1 MAGARGLTEAE
12 LPLALA
18 VHGHFYQPPRENP
31 WTEEV
36 PREPS
41 AAPFHDW
48 NERIALECYRPNSFA
63 RVLDERGL
71 VVAIVN
77 NYEHLSF
84 DFGPT
89 LLSWLDDHEPEA
101 YRRVLDADR
110 RGGGAIAQTYFHVI
124 LPLATE
130 RDVRTQVRW
139 GLAEFSHRFGR
150 RAEGMWLP
158 ETAVNDEVLRVL
170 AEEGVGFT
178 ILAPT
183 QAAGPI
189 DVHRPYRWFHPEQPG
204 RGVDLVFYDGGL
216 SHAVAFELKSLTS
229 QTLLDRVQQ
238 AGAGGGLVTVAAD
251 GETFG
256 HHHHWGDRLIAYAL
270 AVEAP
275 KRGIEVTNVAGFL
288 RDNPP
293 GEPVEVVESA
303 WSCAHG
309 VGRWKQDC
317 GCSTGSQPGWNQ
329 RWRRPLR
336 AALDVVR
343 EAVDEVFE
351 RRGAEVMADPWV
363 ARDDYVQV
371 LLGAETPEAFASRH
385 VTADDPVVALTL
397 LEAQRHSLAMYTS
410 CGWFFDDLAGLE
422 AVQVLRYAARAM
434 DCLAEIG
441 EEPPLSEFLDVLG
454 EARSNVAGEGDGRD
468 VWARHVVPARVDG
481 ERVVAHLALIELLEG
496 RKPPGRVAVYDVE
509 VADHGVRHRGAVSLC
524 WGQLSLTH
532 RRTGRRS
539 SHVYAALH
547 LGGLEVLGA
556 TRRAND
562 EQDRAV
568 LAWLQQ
574 SFAEGAP
581 VTTLLR
587 LVSDGFGPREF
598 GLHSALPDAAEQFL
612 QGAAH
617 DLADRLAGA
626 YGRLFSDHRPM
637 LATLAAAGY
646 QLPPELRAPAELA
659 LARRLEEEVAAHR
672 GSLDPGDYE
681 GALAVAAE
689 AEASGV
695 ALQAPQAKATFDRL
709 FLGAVERAVV
719 DPQGVNQA
727 LGVLDLARQLGLEPD
742 LCRPQ
747 EVVWEATMAGVAGAE
762 LRRLA
767 EALGVAT

>member
-1 MAGARGLTEAE
+1 MS
-12 LPLALA
+12 LPPALAL
-18 VHGHFYQPPRENP
+18 HGHFYQPPRENP

-48 NERIALECYRPNSFA
+48 NERIALECYRPNAFA
-63 RVLDERGL
+63 RVLDERGR
-71 VVAIVN
+71 VVSIVN

-89 LLSWLDDHEPEA
+89 LLSWLDEHEPEA
-101 YRRVLDADR
+101 YRRVLEADR

-158 ETAVNDEVLRVL
+158 ETAVNDMVLRVL
-170 AEEGVGFT
+170 AEEGVSFT
-178 ILAPT
+178 VLAPT
-183 QAAGPI
+183 QAAGRI
-189 DVHRPYRWFHPEQPG
+189 DTHRPYRWSHPEQPA
-204 RGVDLVFYDGGL
+204 RGVNLVFYDGGL
-216 SHAVAFELKSLTS
+216 AHAVAFELKSLTS
-229 QTLLDRVQQ
+229 QAFLDRVQ
-238 AGAGGGLVTVAAD
+238 ATSSAGGLLAVAAD

-275 KRGIEVTNVAGFL
+275 KRGIEVTNIANFL

-293 GEPVEVVESA
+293 IEPMDVVESA

-309 VGRWKQDC
+309 VGRWKEDC
-317 GCSTGSQPGWNQ
+317 GCSTGSQGGWNQ
-329 RWRRPLR
+329 RWRAPLR

-343 EAVDEVFE
+343 DAVDEVFE
-351 RRGAEVMADPWV
+351 RRGREVLRDPWA
-363 ARDDYVQV
+363 ARDEYVQV
-371 LLGAETPEAFASRH
+371 LLGAETTEAFAARH
-385 VTADDPVVALTL
+385 VIAENPVVALTL

-434 DCLAEIG
+434 DCLQEVG
-441 EEPPLSEFLDVLG
+441 EEPPLSQFLDVL
-454 EARSNVAGEGDGRD
+454 ATAQSNVVGEGDGRD
-468 VWARHVVPARVDG
+468 VWVRHVVPARVDA

-496 RKPPGRVAVYDVE
+496 REPAKRVAMYDVE
-509 VADHGVRHRGAVSLC
+509 VAAHGVRHRGALSLC
-524 WGQLSLTH
+524 WGRVSLTH

-556 TRRAND
+556 TRRANG
-562 EQDRAV
+562 EQDPAV
-568 LAWLQQ
+568 LTWLQQ
-574 SFAEGAP
+574 CFAEGAP

-598 GLHSALPDAAEQFL
+598 GLRSALPDAADQFL
-612 QGAAH
+612 HGAAR

-626 YGRLFSDHRPM
+626 YSRLFSDNRPM

-659 LARRLEEEVAAHR
+659 LARRLEEEVAAQG
-672 GSLDPGDYE
+672 GSLDPADYTL
-681 GALAVAAE
+681 ALAVAAE

-695 ALQAPQAKATFDRL
+695 VLNAPQAQATFDRL
-709 FLGAVERAVV
+709 FLTAVGQAVRDPRAVH
-719 DPQGVNQA
+719 QA
-727 LGVLDLARQLGLEPD
+727 LGVLHLARRLGLHPD

-747 EVVWEATMAGVAGAE
+747 EVVWEAITAGGAEADAQPDPE

-767 EALGVAT
+767 DALGVAT